1 MEAQEE
7 INILIQGNP
16 ATKKNSMQII
26 RIAGHPSLIPSKKYR
41 AFEKTFLPQI
51 CQEYKQ
57 RIDYPIQLRCL
68 YYMETRR
75 KVDLV
80 NLLNAT
86 QDLLV
91 KAGVLLDDNS
101 SIVVSVDG
109 SRVLY
114 NKEYPRT
121 EIYIIPI
128 ARRIKP

>member
-51 CQEYKQ
+51 RQEYKL